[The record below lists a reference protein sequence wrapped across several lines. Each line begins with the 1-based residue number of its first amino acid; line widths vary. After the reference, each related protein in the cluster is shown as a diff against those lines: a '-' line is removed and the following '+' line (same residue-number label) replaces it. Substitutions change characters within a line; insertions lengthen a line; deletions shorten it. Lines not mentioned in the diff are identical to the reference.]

1 MSDINMEILDW
12 ENTYNN
18 NNNTG
23 INDNA
28 KRVSDETHDT
38 STTAPAAV
46 VNVVNT
52 NVNPVQSSC
61 SMVTIL
67 TTPKKKG
74 IILLTQSS

>member
-1 MSDINMEILDW
+1 MSTLVHSATMSDINLEILDW
-12 ENTYNN
+12 ENTSNN
-18 NNNTG
+18 NNNG
-23 INDNA
+23 INNNVN
-28 KRVSDETHDT
+28 RVSDEAQDT
-38 STTAPAAV
+38 STTVPATV

-74 IILLTQSS
+74 

>member
-12 ENTYNN
+12 ENTSNT
-18 NNNTG
+18 NNTG
-23 INDNA
+23 INDNVN
-28 KRVSDETHDT
+28 RVSDETHDT
-38 STTAPAAV
+38 STTAPATV
-46 VNVVNT
+46 VSVVNT

-74 IILLTQSS
+74 FILLT